1 MEVSYACHCSYRI
14 RYHMVFV
21 LKYRKCL
28 ITNEIFDF
36 IKAICLGITERYFLK
51 FHALGSDGDHLH
63 LLIEGAPRYS
73 PSRIMQ
79 ICKSIIAIQVFKQFP
94 DLRNEL
100 WGGEFWS
107 DGGHIDTV
115 GDGYDV
121 KAMEAYILSQGV
133 DKRQLTIYQFA
144 SP

>member
-1 MEVSYACHCSYRI
+1 
-14 RYHMVFV
+14 MVFV
-21 LKYRKCL
+21 MKYRKNL
-28 ITNEIFDF
+28 ITKEIFDY
-36 IKAICLGITERYFLK
+36 IKEIAKGITERYYLY
-51 FHALGSDGDHLH
+51 FHAMGTDGDHLH
-63 LLIEGAPRYS
+63 LLIESAPRYS

-79 ICKSIIAIQVFKQFP
+79 ICKSITAIQIFKKFP
-94 DLRNEL
+94 KLKEDEL

-121 KAMEAYILSQGV
+121 KAMEDYIKKQGIS
-133 DKRQLTIYQFA
+133 KNQLTIYSFA